1 MKGGLLNIETNKML
15 YSEYL
20 VRSAEDGCHFCN
32 PRDRKFIENEGA
44 FLTYGIAPYHKH
56 HLLVIPKRHV
66 RSFMELARDE
76 AEEIWDIIRK
86 ASAILL
92 ELGYESYTVVVR
104 EGKNDTKS
112 MEHLHY
118 HVIPE
123 NHIGD
128 LDHEGKERTVMTE
141 KEIQTVSR
149 DIQKAMQKLTFTGL

>member
-1 MKGGLLNIETNKML
+1 ML

-20 VRSAEDGCHFCN
+20 VRSAEDVCHFCN

-66 RSFMELARDE
+66 QSFMELARDE
-76 AEEIWDIIRK
+76 AEQIWDIIRK

-104 EGKNDTKS
+104 EGKNDAKS
-112 MEHLHY
+112 MKHLHY
-118 HVIPE
+118 HIIPE
-123 NHIGD
+123 EHIGD
-128 LDHEGKERTVMTE
+128 LDHEGNKRVVMSE
-141 KEIQTVSR
+141 KEIQAVSQ